1 MSTSSTS
8 TPESFQKKPHVTT
21 AKRYGIFLVEDHPA
35 TRTALAALVNLEDDF
50 YVCGEADNAI
60 DALPRI
66 AKLEPAAVVA
76 DITLRSG
83 NGIDLM
89 KKLMLLCPGVPILAV
104 SGQDENVFGAQAIQ
118 AGARGY
124 LTKGSGVEK
133 VIPALRTILAG
144 DVYLS
149 DSLKAQL
156 RT

>member
-1 MSTSSTS
+1 MSISSTS
-8 TPESFQKKPHVTT
+8 DNFKKRPRVTT
-21 AKRYGIFLVEDHPA
+21 AKRYGVFIVEDHPL

-50 YVCGEADNAI
+50 YICGEADNEI
-60 DALPRI
+60 DALARI

-104 SGQDENVFGAQAIQ
+104 SGQDENVFAVKAIH

-124 LTKGSGVEK
+124 LTKGSGGEK
-133 VIPALRTILAG
+133 LVPALRTILAG
-144 DVYLS
+144 DIYLN
-149 DSLKAQL
+149 DTLKEQ
-156 RT
+156 RGR